1 MLQSAD
7 ASEPALA
14 ARRKVAW
21 GFVSGHSK
29 GHAATQLLKAL
40 LTVATDIRAKTK
52 AQSNQAF
59 GFDERI
65 VHRFVVMRAWQ
76 VDSWCK
82 CQTCLKALWKLTTR
96 LLRGSECKARK
107 HVQSASIRSAT
118 ASMTARDNP
127 VVCGTQRPQNEDASS
142 CAKMPSF
149 APTQSS
155 IGFAWHELS
164 S

>member
-29 GHAATQLLKAL
+29 GHAATQLPKAL
-40 LTVATDIRAKTK
+40 LTVATGIRAKTK

-65 VHRFVVMRAWQ
+65 GHRFVVMRAWQ
-76 VDSWCK
+76 VEAWCK
-82 CQTCLKALWKLTTR
+82 CQTCLKVLWKLTLDCLGAQNARPENMFKVPAFALLLQAAPAAR
-96 LLRGSECKARK
+96 LR
-107 HVQSASIRSAT
+107 AT
-118 ASMTARDNP
+118 I
-127 VVCGTQRPQNEDASS
+127 Q
-142 CAKMPSF
+142 
-149 APTQSS
+149 
-155 IGFAWHELS
+155 
-164 S
+164 